1 MRTEESQGVAKP
13 VYRAPALDK
22 GLDILELL
30 AGRETPL
37 AMPEIA
43 RELGRSKAEIYR
55 MLVALEARGYI
66 ERGANDERY
75 QVTGRLFELGMRAP
89 PVRNLHDAALPVMHE
104 LADQTR
110 QSCHLSVLSVD
121 HIVVVA
127 RVESPASVGFS
138 VRVGYRVPLLDST
151 SGRVLCAFQPRRRQA
166 KLLREITKGAPSKAA
181 VSRFLDQLPEIAQ
194 QGFVFEPSRTAEG
207 IHDVA
212 APIFSGEDLGA
223 VACLSV
229 PVLTH
234 RYLQVPID
242 EILQLARKA
251 ARDVSDRMQRG

>member
-1 MRTEESQGVAKP
+1 MRTEESRGVVKP
-13 VYRAPALDK
+13 VYKAPALDK

-37 AMPEIA
+37 AMPDIA

-75 QVTGRLFELGMRAP
+75 QVTGRLFDLGMRAP
-89 PVRNLHDAALPVMHE
+89 PVRNLHDAALPIMHE
-104 LADQTR
+104 LADRTR

-138 VRVGYRVPLLDST
+138 VRVGYRVPLLDAT
-151 SGRVLCAFQPRRRQA
+151 SGRVLCAFQPQRRQA
-166 KLLREITKGAPSKAA
+166 KLLREIAKTAPSKAA
-181 VSRFLDQLPEIAQ
+181 LNRFVAQLPEVAE
-194 QGFVFEPSRTAEG
+194 QGFVVEASRTAEG

-234 RYLQVPID
+234 RYLQMPID
-242 EILQLARKA
+242 QIVQLARKA
-251 ARDVSDRMQRG
+251 AQDVTERMQRG